1 LTFVRI
7 ALAVAGAFVAIVLL
21 KFPRRRAIVWLPRYF
36 LGLVLLALSILQ
48 IARAFPPGSASL
60 VSVELLAGGTVI
72 SALAIDELIGR
83 DVRRALER
91 IRR

>member
-1 LTFVRI
+1 VRI
-7 ALAVAGAFVAIVLL
+7 ALAVAGAFAAVVLL
-21 KFPRRRAIVWLPRYF
+21 KLPRRRAIVWIARYV
-36 LGLVLLALSILQ
+36 LGLALLALSILQ
-48 IARAFPPGSASL
+48 IAQAFPRGSASF
-60 VSVELLAGGTVI
+60 VSVELLAGGAVI